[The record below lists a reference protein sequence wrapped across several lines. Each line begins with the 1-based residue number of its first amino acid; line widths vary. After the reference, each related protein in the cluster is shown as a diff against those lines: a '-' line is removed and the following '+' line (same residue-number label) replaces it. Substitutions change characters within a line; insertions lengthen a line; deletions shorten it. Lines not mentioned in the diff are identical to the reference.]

1 MSIELIPTIINALA
15 GIGAFSVIQSILGT
29 IFHPTSSSDTNPA
42 LAMVQMMQTMMT
54 MQMLPAMMSM
64 FKPPSS
70 GGGLGDILMIIGP
83 IIAIVLVLVL
93 LKKKL

>member
-1 MSIELIPTIINALA
+1 MGVDLVSLVINGLA
-15 GIGAFSVIQSILGT
+15 GIGALTAIQGILGT
-29 IFHPTSSSDTNPA
+29 IFHPTSSTADP
-42 LAMVQMMQTMMT
+42 LASVTQMLGMMMQ
-54 MQMLPAMMSM
+54 MQMLPMIMSAL
-64 FKPPSS
+64 KPPSS